1 MKLPRFSRLATL
13 CALAILCTTSACAQG
28 TLPGDALI
36 TRSPAAASPGEDYTS
51 PSLAQAHLAPLAP
64 FVAETDNKP
73 QFTRQLVRVQWRAL
87 DPIDLFII
95 RPTGAVRPP
104 VVLYLY
110 SYPEDTRRFWDDAYC
125 ARIVQ
130 NGCAAV
136 GFESALTGGRYHDR
150 PMREWFVSE
159 MPEALTK
166 SAHDVQMILNYLATR
181 GDLDMDKVGMF
192 GRGSGAT
199 VAALAAGVDP
209 RIKALDLVSPWGD
222 WPDWLPQSAI
232 IPPAERPAYLRPA
245 FAQAVAP
252 LDPLR
257 GLPRLKAVRLRLL
270 WIRKDADVPPACQT
284 RLSQAAP
291 PSAQIVSF
299 DDNLAIYNTLGG
311 GGVFSWIGDQLRGQ
325 PRSTSPSAPP

>member
-1 MKLPRFSRLATL
+1 MTILRSLLLAAS
-13 CALAILCTTSACAQG
+13 CALAFSWLAPAGAQKAP
-28 TLPGDALI
+28 PGDALS
-36 TRSPAAASPGEDYTS
+36 THPLAAVAPQESYTS
-51 PSLAQAHLAPLAP
+51 PALAEAHLTPLAPL
-64 FVAETDNKP
+64 VAETDNKP
-73 QFTRQLVRVQWRAL
+73 QFTRQLVRVQWRTF
-87 DPIDLFII
+87 DPIDLFVI
-95 RPTGAVRPP
+95 RPTGTVKPP

-110 SYPEDTRRFWDDAYC
+110 SYPEDTHRFWDDAYC
-125 ARIVQ
+125 ARVVQ

-159 MPEALTK
+159 LPEALTK

-181 GDLDMDKVGMF
+181 GDLDMNHVGMF

-232 IPPAERPAYLRPA
+232 IPPAERPAYLRPT

-252 LDPLR
+252 LDPLH
-257 GLPRLKAVRLRLL
+257 GLPRLKTVRLRLL
-270 WIRKDADVPPACQT
+270 WIRKDADVPPACQA

-299 DDNLAIYNTLGG
+299 DDNLAIHNALGG
-311 GGVFSWIGDQLRGQ
+311 GKLFSWIGDQLREQ
-325 PRSTSPSAPP
+325 PRSTPPPATP